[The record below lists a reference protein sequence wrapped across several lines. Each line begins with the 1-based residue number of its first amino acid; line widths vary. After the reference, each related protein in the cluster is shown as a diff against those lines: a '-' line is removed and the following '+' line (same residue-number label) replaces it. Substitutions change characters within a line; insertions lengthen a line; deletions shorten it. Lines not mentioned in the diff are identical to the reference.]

1 MSGSPPY
8 FIALRRSGFQEA
20 EYYSDRTT
28 MIAEIVDREAWRCDE
43 DVVEVLVRDADGVRI
58 EDRGQLDRE
67 CEEYLADL
75 EAERH
80 HRGSLRVGAR

>member
-1 MSGSPPY
+1 MAGSPPY

-20 EYYSDRTT
+20 EYYSDRRT

-58 EDRGQLDRE
+58 ESRDQLDRE

-75 EAERH
+75 ECERL
-80 HRGSLRVGAR
+80 HRRSLVAGAR